1 MPLADEP
8 TSPPLFVLGCGRSG
22 TTMLRLM
29 LDAHPDLAVPWES
42 HFIVAMWK
50 VRRHYR
56 AGSGIDA
63 HRLTKD
69 IAASPMFG
77 QWKVPHEILWRRIDE
92 LERPGFAEVIDAM
105 FMSYADSR
113 GKRRWGDKT
122 PLYVRSI
129 RLLAGLFP
137 TARFVHVI
145 RDGRDVA
152 LSYLSVPW
160 GPGDI
165 WRVARKWKQDVSTGR
180 RDGRALPA
188 SRYLEIRYEDV
199 IRDPRD
205 ALERICAVADLPFD
219 ERMLEYHRDGSQR
232 LGSPEAHAAYHASA
246 SKPPTAGLRDW
257 RTQMSHGDL
266 TAFESVAGGLLE
278 QLGYG
283 RGVADLSPA
292 RRGEAML
299 RMAGLGARAA
309 ISEGRKA
316 FERAIGKPPSL
327 DRLGPR

>member
-1 MPLADEP
+1 
-8 TSPPLFVLGCGRSG
+8 
-22 TTMLRLM
+22 M

-50 VRRHYR
+50 VRRLYR
-56 AGSGIDA
+56 TGSGLDA
-63 HRLTKD
+63 HRLAND

-77 QWKVPHEILWRRIDE
+77 QWNVPDEIVWRRIDE

-129 RLLAGLFP
+129 GLLAGLFP

-160 GPGDI
+160 GPRDI
-165 WRVARKWKQDVSTGR
+165 WRVARKWKQDVSAGR

-199 IRDPRD
+199 IRDPRG
-205 ALERICAVADLPFD
+205 ALERICLAADLPFD

-232 LGSPEAHAAYHASA
+232 LGSPEAHVAYHASA

-257 RTQMSHGDL
+257 RTQMSHDDL

-278 QLGYG
+278 RLGYG
-283 RGVADLSPA
+283 RGVADLSA
-292 RRGEAML
+292 TRRAEAAI

-309 ISEGRKA
+309 VSDGTKA
-316 FERAIGKPPSL
+316 FERAFGKRPSL
-327 DRLGPR
+327 ERLGPR